1 MPKKQQILQ
10 QEGSENMNT
19 AISESRTVK
28 ISEATTL
35 ITRAFKKKRPVFLW
49 GPPGIGKSELV
60 RQIGDS
66 GALGKTHVIDMRL
79 ALFEP
84 TDLRGYPVPNM
95 KTGVM
100 QWLPPADLPSAE
112 LAKKYDTVIVFL
124 DEMNSAAPSV
134 QAAGYQ
140 LILNRRIGQY
150 ELPDNVVMIAAGNRE
165 TDKGVTYR
173 MPKPLENRFVHFEL
187 RVDFTDW
194 LNWAVMHEVNPDV
207 VGYLSFA
214 KGDLYNFDPQS
225 SSRGFATP
233 RAWTF
238 TSELLEG
245 EDDLSDSL
253 QTDMVAGCVG
263 EGIAVKFMAHRKI
276 AGDLPVPED
285 VLDAKVKTIKKTEVS
300 AMYALS
306 TSLCYEL
313 RDRFINGEKAGADSK
328 QMEKYHKSFSNFISF
343 MMDNM
348 ETEMVVMASRIA
360 MQQYKL
366 VPKQKKI
373 ERFEEYFGRY
383 GRLVLD
389 A

>member
-1 MPKKQQILQ
+1 MPKKANLE
-10 QEGSENMNT
+10 EGQKMQT
-19 AISESRTVK
+19 AISDTRTVK

-49 GPPGIGKSELV
+49 GPPGIGKSELI
-60 RQIGDS
+60 QGIGDS
-66 GALGKTHVIDMRL
+66 GALGKTHVVDMRI

-84 TDLRGYPVPNM
+84 TDLRGYPAPDLKNGKMV
-95 KTGVM
+95 
-100 QWLPPADLPSAE
+100 WLPPADFPSE
-112 LAKKYDTVIVFL
+112 EFAKQFDTVIVFL

-150 ELPDNVVMIAAGNRE
+150 VLPDNVVLIAAGNRE

-194 LNWAVMHEVNPDV
+194 LNWAVHNNVNPDV

-238 TSELLEG
+238 TSELLED
-245 EDDLSDSL
+245 EDELSESL

-263 EGIAVKFMAHRKI
+263 EGVAVKFMAHRKI

-285 VLDAKVKTIKKTEVS
+285 VLDAKVKKVSNTEVS
-300 AMYALS
+300 AMYALA

-313 RDRFINGEKAGADSK
+313 RDRFINGEKAGANSK
-328 QMEKYHKSFSNFISF
+328 QMDKYHKSFSNFISF
-343 MMDNM
+343 MMDNF

-366 VPKQKKI
+366 VPKQQKI
-373 ERFEEYFGRY
+373 ERFDEYFNRY

>member
-1 MPKKQQILQ
+1 
-10 QEGSENMNT
+10 MNKEEKMST
-19 AISESRTVK
+19 ITETRTVK

-60 RQIGDS
+60 QGIGDS
-66 GALGKTHVIDMRL
+66 GELGSTLVIDMRL

-84 TDLRGYPVPNM
+84 TDLRGYPVPDVES
-95 KTGVM
+95 GVM
-100 QWLPPADLPSAE
+100 KWLPPADLPSEE
-112 LAKKYDTVIVFL
+112 LAAQYDTIIVFL

-150 ELPDNVVMIAAGNRE
+150 KLPDNVVLIAAGNRE

-187 RVDFTDW
+187 RVDFGDW
-194 LNWAVMHEVNPDV
+194 LNWAVVNDIDADV

-214 KGDLYNFDPQS
+214 KNDLYNFDPQS

-238 TSELLEG
+238 TSELIEDA
-245 EDDLSDSL
+245 DDLGDGL
-253 QTDMVAGCVG
+253 QTDLVAGCVG
-263 EGIAVKFMAHRKI
+263 EGVAVKFMAHRKI
-276 AGDLPVPED
+276 AGDLPDPVE
-285 VLDAKVKTIKKTEVS
+285 VLDGKVKTMQSTEIS
-300 AMYALS
+300 AKYALA
-306 TSLCYEL
+306 TSMCYEL
-313 RDRFINGEKAGADSK
+313 RDRSIAGEKSGKMD
-328 QMEKYHKSFSNFISF
+328 KYHKSFSNMLGF
-343 MMDNM
+343 MMDNF
-348 ETEMVVMASRIA
+348 ETEMVIMASRVA

-366 VPKQKKI
+366 VPKQDKI
-373 ERFEEYFGRY
+373 ERFEEYFSRY

>member
-1 MPKKQQILQ
+1 
-10 QEGSENMNT
+10 MNKEEKMST
-19 AISESRTVK
+19 ITETRTVK

-60 RQIGDS
+60 QGIGDS
-66 GALGKTHVIDMRL
+66 GELGSTLVIDMRL

-84 TDLRGYPVPNM
+84 TDLRGYPVPDV
-95 KTGVM
+95 KSGVM
-100 QWLPPADLPSAE
+100 KWLPPADLPSKEVA
-112 LAKKYDTVIVFL
+112 AQYDTVIVFL

-187 RVDFTDW
+187 RVDFQDW
-194 LNWAVMHEVNPDV
+194 LNWAVVNDIDADV

-214 KGDLYNFDPQS
+214 KNDLYNFDPQS

-238 TSELLEG
+238 TSELIEDA
-245 EDDLSDSL
+245 DDLGDGL
-253 QTDMVAGCVG
+253 QTDLVAGCVG
-263 EGIAVKFMAHRKI
+263 EGVAVKFMAHRKI
-276 AGDLPVPED
+276 AGDLPDPVE
-285 VLDAKVKTIKKTEVS
+285 VLDGKVKTMQSTEIS
-300 AMYALS
+300 AKYALA
-306 TSLCYEL
+306 TSMCYEL
-313 RDRFINGEKAGADSK
+313 RDRSIAGEKSGKMD
-328 QMEKYHKSFSNFISF
+328 KYHKSFSNMLGF
-343 MMDNM
+343 MMDNF
-348 ETEMVVMASRIA
+348 ETEMVIMASRVA

-366 VPKQKKI
+366 VPKQDKI
-373 ERFEEYFGRY
+373 ERFEEYFSRY

>member
-1 MPKKQQILQ
+1 MAA
-10 QEGSENMNT
+10 SMT
-19 AISESRTVK
+19 DTRTVK
-28 ISEATTL
+28 ISEATVL

-60 RQIGDS
+60 QEIGDS
-66 GALGKTHVIDMRL
+66 GVMGNTLVIDMRL

-84 TDLRGYPVPNM
+84 TDLRGYPVPNLE
-95 KTGVM
+95 TGVM
-100 QWLPPADLPSAE
+100 QWLPPADLPSKE
-112 LAKKYDTVIVFL
+112 LAAQYDTVIVFL

-150 ELPDNVVMIAAGNRE
+150 VLPDNVVMIAAGNRE

-187 RVDFTDW
+187 RVDFQDW
-194 LNWAVMHEVNPDV
+194 LNWAVNNNVSADI

-233 RAWTF
+233 RAWSF
-238 TSELLEG
+238 TSELIEDA
-245 EDDLSDSL
+245 DDLAESL
-253 QTDMVAGCVG
+253 QTDLVAGCVG
-263 EGIAVKFMAHRKI
+263 EGIAVKFMAHKKI
-276 AGDLPVPED
+276 AGDLPDPVE
-285 VLDAKVKTIKKTEVS
+285 VLDGKVTTMQSTEISAK
-300 AMYALS
+300 YALA

-313 RDRFINGEKAGADSK
+313 RDRSINGEKAGKMDL
-328 QMEKYHKSFSNFISF
+328 YHKSYSNMIGF
-343 MMDNM
+343 MMDNF
-348 ETEMVVMASRIA
+348 ETEMVIMASRIA

-366 VPKQKKI
+366 MPNQAKI